1 VATMLQSEAGRRPRG
16 VLGILG
22 ASSLIQW
29 ACMLLG
35 AAVLLYLLV
44 LPLEWNQQLFFSVSL
59 IVLAVFINRL
69 SSRYSATLVLA
80 GISVFASSRYI
91 YYRFTNTFGFGAE
104 SGPQPKTIDMV
115 FMVILLSA
123 ELYAFLILL
132 LGYFQTIRP
141 LGRKPVPLPDNPD
154 SWPTVDI
161 YIPTYNESLSVV
173 RYTVW
178 AAMNLDWPREKCQVY
193 ILDDG
198 RREEFRKFASEVG
211 CHYIT
216 RADNVHA
223 KAGNI
228 NNALPKTH
236 GQYVAIFDCDHVP
249 TRSFLQITMG
259 WFLKDKRLAMV
270 QTPHHFYSPD
280 PFERNLKQ
288 FHRIPNEGELFYG
301 LVQDGNDLWNSAFF
315 CGSCA
320 VLRRSALEEIG
331 GIAQE
336 TVTEDAHTSLRLQ
349 FHGWNT
355 AYLNIPQAA
364 GLATES
370 LSSHVGQRIRWAR
383 GMVQILRVDNP
394 LTRPGLKFSQRIC
407 YFNAMIHFLYA
418 VPRLI
423 FIVSPLV
430 YLLFGHLNI
439 RGYSLT
445 ILAYA
450 LPHIVLSTMSNSRI
464 QGKYRY
470 SFWNEV
476 YELVLSPYILFPTLL
491 ALVNPKLGKF
501 NVTSKGGLVSK
512 SFFDRRIARPF
523 LFLLGLNVVG
533 LVFAGMRLFRWD
545 SQHPGTVIMNT
556 VWTFYNIVIIG
567 VACAVSLEAEQN
579 RSHVRVAF
587 RGPVMLGLKNGQT
600 LQGDTSDLSNS
611 GAALRVPRGVA
622 IAVGDPVTI
631 RFAFRFIRHDL
642 PATVMGYESGRLR
655 LKFSPLT
662 LAEEEELTRVLYSR
676 ADSWLNFSEHRER
689 DRSLQSLGLL
699 VKLAVRGLGDAL
711 RGIFS
716 GGSSNTPVVAD
727 EMAGVGTT
735 TSASV
740 ARSTM
745 LLLVGAVCLHGV
757 PARAAARQ
765 TPAPAKHQAAKTT
778 DKAPTPDNSFQRVA
792 DFVDLGNP
800 QPVALPGAQAR
811 ASVRFPLPSGQVV
824 TSATLEVHY
833 RLAPQL
839 TEQTSHLSIFVN
851 GIAAA
856 TIPLLHSHD
865 DHTDQEDVVTIP
877 ADYLLSDNTMEFV
890 LAGTCAGTCT
900 TPDVVTYVDPSSQLE
915 LYGSRLALANDL
927 SLLPAPF
934 LDLTSK
940 TPDVAFAFLGA
951 PDSATLHA
959 AGVVASWFGIISDYH
974 GVKFTATVG
983 SIPEGDVVVV
993 APASGLP
1000 SSLGLAQIAG
1010 PTLIECANPSDRFG
1024 KLLIVTGND
1033 EAQVFQAA
1041 KALSLGRQKLSGDT
1055 AKVEP
1060 FNEPLARSLNDSP
1073 RWVTGDQEAS
1083 LGDLFNSD
1091 LLRLSGYGVRNL
1103 FFRLAPDLYFGNR
1116 GSVAMHLNFRVDGLP
1131 AQQRTELKVYLN
1143 TYPVA
1148 TIVVSDD
1155 SAPIQHATVALPIS
1169 ALNTYNNTVTLIWD
1183 GAGSPET
1190 TPPPALQIM
1199 RNSAIDFGGTPHF
1212 LDMPKLERFAEAGY
1226 PFTRYADLSHSAVVL
1241 GDNRGAGLLG
1251 SYLDLMGFFG
1261 AQTGYPALGIA
1272 TVAPSEIET
1281 VADKDLILLGR
1292 YSDSEIVK
1300 PVVSSLPVV
1309 VGQTSARLADDDN
1322 WWMKLRRSAWNPQG
1336 RTRQT
1341 IEDLLEAD
1349 PGPIGV
1355 IAGFESPFQ
1364 RGRSVVAILSQDDAS
1379 ADIMGSQISGVVRAG
1394 AIYGSISVFYN
1405 SRFES
1410 LYLIRDT
1417 YQSGTLPPYQAL
1429 NLWFVRRIYLM
1440 PLWPLLAACLITVW
1454 LLPHIERRARLRLEG
1469 KT

>member
-1 VATMLQSEAGRRPRG
+1 
-16 VLGILG
+16 
-22 ASSLIQW
+22 
-29 ACMLLG
+29 
-35 AAVLLYLLV
+35 
-44 LPLEWNQQLFFSVSL
+44 
-59 IVLAVFINRL
+59 
-69 SSRYSATLVLA
+69 
-80 GISVFASSRYI
+80 
-91 YYRFTNTFGFGAE
+91 
-104 SGPQPKTIDMV
+104 
-115 FMVILLSA
+115 
-123 ELYAFLILL
+123 
-132 LGYFQTIRP
+132 
-141 LGRKPVPLPDNPD
+141 
-154 SWPTVDI
+154 
-161 YIPTYNESLSVV
+161 
-173 RYTVW
+173 
-178 AAMNLDWPREKCQVY
+178 
-193 ILDDG
+193 
-198 RREEFRKFASEVG
+198 
-211 CHYIT
+211 
-216 RADNVHA
+216 
-223 KAGNI
+223 
-228 NNALPKTH
+228 
-236 GQYVAIFDCDHVP
+236 
-249 TRSFLQITMG
+249 MG
-259 WFLKDKRLAMV
+259 WFLHDKRLAMV

-288 FHRIPNEGELFYG
+288 FHQIPNEAELFYG

-450 LPHIVLSTMSNSRI
+450 LSHIVLSTMSNSRI

-611 GAALRVPRGVA
+611 GAALRVPRGVG

-699 VKLAVRGLGDAL
+699 VKLAMRGLGDAV
-711 RGIFS
+711 RGLFS
-716 GGSSNTPVVAD
+716 GGSGNTPAVVAR
-727 EMAGVGTT
+727 MRFGQRRRAT

-740 ARSTM
+740 GRTTM

-757 PARAAARQ
+757 PARAAAKQ
-765 TPAPAKHQAAKTT
+765 TPAPAKHQAAKTA

-800 QPVALPGAQAR
+800 QPVALPGAQSR

-839 TEQTSHLSIFVN
+839 TEQTSRLSIFVN

-890 LAGTCAGTCT
+890 LAGACAGSCT
-900 TPDVVTYVDPSSQLE
+900 TPDVVTYVDPTSQLE

-974 GVKFTATVG
+974 GVKFTASVG

-1000 SSLGLAQIAG
+1000 ASILDQIKIDG
-1010 PTLIECANPSDRFG
+1010 SDNLCRSVRTLRIRFG

-1041 KALSLGRQKLSGDT
+1041 KALSLGGAMKLSGDT
-1055 AKVEP
+1055 AKVERLRLYD
-1060 FNEPLARSLNDSP
+1060 EPPTRALNDAP
-1073 RWVTGDQEAS
+1073 RWIAGDQEA
-1083 LGDLFNSD
+1083 
-1091 LLRLSGYGVRNL
+1091 
-1103 FFRLAPDLYFGNR
+1103 
-1116 GSVAMHLNFRVDGLP
+1116 
-1131 AQQRTELKVYLN
+1131 
-1143 TYPVA
+1143 
-1148 TIVVSDD
+1148 
-1155 SAPIQHATVALPIS
+1155 
-1169 ALNTYNNTVTLIWD
+1169 
-1183 GAGSPET
+1183 
-1190 TPPPALQIM
+1190 
-1199 RNSAIDFGGTPHF
+1199 
-1212 LDMPKLERFAEAGY
+1212 FA
-1226 PFTRYADLSHSAVVL
+1226 S
-1241 GDNRGAGLLG
+1241 
-1251 SYLDLMGFFG
+1251 
-1261 AQTGYPALGIA
+1261 
-1272 TVAPSEIET
+1272 
-1281 VADKDLILLGR
+1281 
-1292 YSDSEIVK
+1292 
-1300 PVVSSLPVV
+1300 
-1309 VGQTSARLADDDN
+1309 
-1322 WWMKLRRSAWNPQG
+1322 
-1336 RTRQT
+1336 
-1341 IEDLLEAD
+1341 
-1349 PGPIGV
+1349 
-1355 IAGFESPFQ
+1355 
-1364 RGRSVVAILSQDDAS
+1364 GRSVQQRSAS
-1379 ADIMGSQISGVVRAG
+1379 S
-1394 AIYGSISVFYN
+1394 
-1405 SRFES
+1405 
-1410 LYLIRDT
+1410 
-1417 YQSGTLPPYQAL
+1417 
-1429 NLWFVRRIYLM
+1429 
-1440 PLWPLLAACLITVW
+1440 
-1454 LLPHIERRARLRLEG
+1454 
-1469 KT
+1469 